1 MFKASLRLY
10 QNAYSGIPR
19 PVWWLSFVILVNRS
33 GTMVIPFLTVYL
45 VHLGYTL
52 TQAGFVMA
60 TYGVGAI
67 LGAYIGGRLTDRFGF
82 FWTQVASLLLNGL
95 LFIVLGWMQTLW
107 QITLCIFVLSSLG
120 EAFRPANAAAIAAF
134 SSEGN
139 RTRSYSL
146 NRLAVNLGWAIGPA
160 LGGVLA
166 SFSYHLLFWVD
177 GLTCIV
183 ASLLLYLILGPH
195 IKDAHGS
202 KKVATHEVQNSAYKD
217 RVFLQGMVFLL
228 LIGICF
234 FQLSSILP
242 LYYKEKVNLSEAG
255 IGGVLALNGLIIV
268 LFEMVLVYKLEQ
280 RRFTTLYMVLGSL
293 LIGLSFLVLTVAP
306 LLNMVLLAML
316 VITFGEMLLFP
327 FTNNFW
333 VSRTNGVNRGQYAA
347 VYTMTFSLSLVLA
360 PLVSSRIAKSFSFTT
375 LFVFDFLLCLIAA
388 LGFAWLRKQLAN
400 EKTT

>member
-1 MFKASLRLY
+1 
-10 QNAYSGIPR
+10 
-19 PVWWLSFVILVNRS
+19 
-33 GTMVIPFLTVYL
+33 MVIPFLTVYL

-60 TYGVGAI
+60 SFGVGAI
-67 LGAYIGGRLTDRFGF
+67 LGAYLGGRLTDRFGF

-95 LFIVLGWMQTLW
+95 LFIVLGFMQGFW
-107 QITLCIFVLSSLG
+107 QITLCVFVLSSLG
-120 EAFRPANAAAIAAF
+120 EAFRPANAAAIAAY
-134 SSEGN
+134 SDEAN

-146 NRLAVNLGWAIGPA
+146 NRLAVNLGWTIGPA
-160 LGGVLA
+160 LGGLLA
-166 SFSYHLLFWVD
+166 SFSYKLLFWVD
-177 GLTCIV
+177 GLTCIA
-183 ASLLLYLILGPH
+183 ASFLLYVILGPH
-195 IKDAHGS
+195 AQKARTQKTIE
-202 KKVATHEVQNSAYKD
+202 VHEEQNSAYKD
-217 RVFLQGMVFLL
+217 RVFLLGMVFLL

-242 LYYKEKVNLSEAG
+242 IYYKEKIHLSEAG
-255 IGGVLALNGLIIV
+255 IGGVLALNGLMIV

-280 RRFTTLYMVLGSL
+280 RQSTTVYMIWGSL

-306 LLNMVLLAML
+306 LLALVLLAML

-333 VSRTNGVNRGQYAA
+333 VSRTNGANRGQYAA
-347 VYTMTFSLSLVLA
+347 IYTMTFSLSLVLA
-360 PLVSSRIAKSFSFTT
+360 PLLSSRIAKYFNFTT
-375 LFVFDFLLCLIAA
+375 LFVLDFLLCLVAA

>member
-1 MFKASLRLY
+1 MLQATLRLY
-10 QNAYSGIPR
+10 QNAYRGIPR
-19 PVWWLSFVILVNRS
+19 PIWWLSFVILVNRS

-60 TYGVGAI
+60 TFGVGAI
-67 LGAYIGGRLTDRFGF
+67 LGAYLGGRLTDRFGF
-82 FWTQVASLLLNGL
+82 FWTQVVSLLLNGL
-95 LFIVLGWMQTLW
+95 LFIVLGWMETLW
-107 QITLCIFVLSSLG
+107 QITLCVFVLSSLG
-120 EAFRPANAAAIAAF
+120 EAFRPANAAAIAAY
-134 SSEGN
+134 SDESN

-160 LGGVLA
+160 VGGLLA
-166 SFSYHLLFWVD
+166 SISYKVLFWVD

-183 ASLLLYLILGPH
+183 ASLLLYLIFGSH
-195 IKDAHGS
+195 AQKTQAH
-202 KKVATHEVQNSAYKD
+202 KKVEVTEVQNSAYKD
-217 RVFLQGMVFLL
+217 KVFLMGMVFIL

-242 LYYKEKVNLSEAG
+242 IYYKEQVHLSEVG
-255 IGGVLALNGLIIV
+255 IGGVLALNGLMIV

-280 RRFTTLYMVLGSL
+280 RRSTTIYMTLGSL
-293 LIGLSFLVLTVAP
+293 LIGFSFLVLTVAP
-306 LLNMVLLAML
+306 LLAFVLLAML

-333 VSRTNGVNRGQYAA
+333 VSRTNGSNRGQYAA

-360 PLVSSRIAKSFSFTT
+360 PLLSSRIAKSLSFTT